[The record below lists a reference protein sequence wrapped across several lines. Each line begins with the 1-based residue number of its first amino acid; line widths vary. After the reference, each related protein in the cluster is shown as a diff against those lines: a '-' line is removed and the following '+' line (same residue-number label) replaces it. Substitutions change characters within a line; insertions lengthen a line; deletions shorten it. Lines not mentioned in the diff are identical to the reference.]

1 MTSGRIER
9 ALATSMPFWIEE
21 FEIGFRAFS
30 ASDIY
35 RETGWLTIQIAKE
48 WTGSGV
54 YGPAGVDVESA
65 NADAPQDKL
74 DEELSHH
81 RGLVELGRVMDAPPL
96 QIVANPVGDA
106 LVSLRNRLWDDPVAR
121 LAVAMSEGG
130 GLGMFAGALAAIAAR
145 SEPLSQDAAVAQ
157 CFGAIITDEAG
168 HVAGG
173 FAAFAAATLTMEH
186 EEAIYRHLAD
196 ILALKVAERQGQF
209 APQLTATFAIAPS
222 ALVQATG
229 AYRAFASTR
238 FTAP

>member
-30 ASDIY
+30 ATNIY

-48 WTGSGV
+48 WSGSGV
-54 YGPAGVDVESA
+54 YGPAGADVESA

-81 RGLVELGRVMDAPPL
+81 RGLIDLGVVMDGAPPTD
-96 QIVANPVGDA
+96 VGNPSGDA

-173 FAAFAAATLTMEH
+173 FAGFAAAQLSMLD
-186 EEAIYRHLAD
+186 EEMVFGHLAQ
-196 ILALKVAERQGQF
+196 ILALKVEERRAQF
-209 APQLTATFAIAPS
+209 AAQFADPIAIPPATLDRAIAGY
-222 ALVQATG
+222 QQ
-229 AYRAFASTR
+229 FARTR
-238 FTAP
+238 FRA